1 MNTRHMSRWI
11 TACVSVVAII
21 IAVLYVEPAQA
32 DDTEDTGSITITYQ
46 YKNSAVQD
54 AMFYLYRVAD
64 WNESSPETPLSQM
77 VTEDFRTAYPNVT
90 WTLLDSQH
98 AEEWRQLTT
107 TLFLNMKQDGFDH
120 VPAVAAGTTDASGIV
135 TFPGL
140 SDGVYLAISPLGAP
154 PQAVYSAQLISLP
167 INSDTEQDSRQV
179 SVAAKPTP
187 WNGTDPIHVRKVWN
201 DHNAA
206 DRPSAVNVTLY
217 YQYEENGAFEPYE
230 TVTLSDA
237 NSWSHE
243 WTMLPE
249 SLDYTVREDTVS
261 SGYTV
266 SVATDYVSSDTSVW
280 TFTNTAADS
289 TVPTKPNGTDTTGT
303 VVETADTVSNNTV
316 RPALT
321 GTDIALIAL
330 IAVCALVLGVILI
343 MEIRNARKQPLDD

>member
-54 AMFYLYRVAD
+54 AIFYLYCVTD
-64 WNESSPETPLSQM
+64 WNESSSETPLSQM

-120 VPAVAAGTTDASGIV
+120 VSAVATGTTDASGIV

-167 INSDTEQDSRQV
+167 VNSDTEQDSRQV

-187 WNGTDPIHVRKVWN
+187 W
-201 DHNAA
+201 
-206 DRPSAVNVTLY
+206 
-217 YQYEENGAFEPYE
+217 
-230 TVTLSDA
+230 
-237 NSWSHE
+237 
-243 WTMLPE
+243 
-249 SLDYTVREDTVS
+249 
-261 SGYTV
+261 
-266 SVATDYVSSDTSVW
+266 
-280 TFTNTAADS
+280 
-289 TVPTKPNGTDTTGT
+289 NGTDTTGT

-343 MEIRNARKQPLDD
+343 MEIRNARKQSLDD